1 MPAEESA
8 NKTNI
13 RVFNPFLSI
22 IRPFKRTLP
31 DGRKFEQTVDGRE
44 FTNYQEIVH
53 EQLENLQEAQ
63 EERAAR
69 YESTIE
75 LHVENTPKNHSNTET
90 PDNSSV
96 NPDPSPAPAP
106 SSELIDEEKEEML
119 QKVKNAK
126 LLGKVH
132 STIDRQ
138 EVEAVTSHIG
148 ETIDASNAIFDLN
161 EDGQIDNVDV
171 EYIRTVI
178 KWQYEKAGILI
189 NQPDNTNI
197 EDLVKLTIRPTSG
210 NTVVYI
216 NDIES
221 SAKAIVV
228 YPGTDVAWKVISCN
242 KYIEEGVETVTEQKT
257 LTVMIEEDC
266 TAATFCSAAQR
277 SYGGNIHLTE
287 DVSKGVIA
295 QGVAATGST
304 IIDMGGHSYHSSDTG
319 RPAIL
324 IRGSSQYS
332 ISNCGT
338 ISSATTTKPLL
349 WTNSASC
356 SLTINDGEYI
366 SDDGSGE
373 CIYNQGGTI
382 IINGGTFKNSA
393 EGSDKYL
400 LNCYDSAYASGSAK
414 IIVRGGK
421 FYNFDPSN
429 SNDGNFV
436 DEGYIVE
443 GPKTDNEGNIY
454 YEVIPK

>member
-1 MPAEESA
+1 MPTEDSS

-13 RVFNPFLSI
+13 REFNPFLSI

-31 DGRKFEQTVDGRE
+31 DGTVFEQTVDGRE
-44 FTNYQEIVH
+44 FTDHQEIIH
-53 EQLENLQEAQ
+53 EQLEKLQEEQ
-63 EERAAR
+63 EEQTAR

-75 LHVENTPKNHSNTET
+75 LHVENTPKNHSNPEPENTED
-90 PDNSSV
+90 PN
-96 NPDPSPAPAP
+96 NDPSP
-106 SSELIDEEKEEML
+106 SSELTDEEKEEML
-119 QKVKNAK
+119 QKVKSAK
-126 LLGKVH
+126 LLGKTH

-171 EYIRTVI
+171 EYVRTVI
-178 KWQYEKAGILI
+178 RWQYDKAGILI
-189 NQPDNTNI
+189 NQPDNVNI
-197 EDLVKLTIRPTSG
+197 EDLVKFTIRPTSG
-210 NTVVYI
+210 NAVVYI
-216 NDIES
+216 NNIEAP
-221 SAKAIVV
+221 AKAIAV

-295 QGVAATGST
+295 QGVAATGRT
-304 IIDMGGHSYHSSDTG
+304 IIDMGGHSYYSSDTG
-319 RPAIL
+319 RPAML
-324 IRGSSQYS
+324 IRGFSQYS

-366 SDDGSGE
+366 SEDGSGE

-382 IINGGTFKNSA
+382 IINGGIFKNPA

-436 DEGYIVE
+436 DEGYVVE

-454 YEVIPK
+454 YEVIPE

>member
-13 RVFNPFLSI
+13 RDFNPFLSI

-53 EQLENLQEAQ
+53 EQLENLQETQ
-63 EERAAR
+63 EEQAAR

-90 PDNSSV
+90 PDDSSV
-96 NPDPSPAPAP
+96 NPPSPAP
-106 SSELIDEEKEEML
+106 SSELTDEEKEEML

-161 EDGQIDNVDV
+161 EDGQIDNIDV

-210 NTVVYI
+210 NAVVYI

-221 SAKAIVV
+221 SAKAIAV
-228 YPGTDVAWKVISCN
+228 YPGTNVSWKVISCN

-304 IIDMGGHSYHSSDTG
+304 IIDMGGHSYHSSDTI

-324 IRGSSQYS
+324 VRGSSQYS
-332 ISNCGT
+332 MNNVGT
-338 ISSATTTKPLL
+338 ISSVTTEKPLVI
-349 WTNSASC
+349 TNSASC
-356 SLTINDGEYI
+356 TFTINDGEWI
-366 SDDGSGE
+366 SEDLSGE
-373 CIYNQGGTI
+373 CIYSQNGI
-382 IINGGTFKNSA
+382 ITINGGVFKNSA
-393 EGSDKYL
+393 EKSNKYL
-400 LNCYDSAYASGSAK
+400 LNCLDSGWKAGTAK
-414 IIVRGGK
+414 IIVKGGK
-421 FYNFDPSN
+421 FYNFDPAD
-429 SNDGNFV
+429 SNDGSYLAPGYKSELHT
-436 DEGYIVE
+436 DE
-443 GPKTDNEGNIY
+443 EGNIY
-454 YEVIPK
+454 YEVIPE